1 MLQPDITCLVVDD
14 EPDLRR
20 SLVRVLG
27 GAGYRCLEAASGAE
41 ALEVLE
47 RRAVEMVLTDL
58 RMPHLDGATLLTLI
72 HKRWPDVAVI
82 LVTVVAELET
92 AVACLR
98 RGAMDYITK
107 PFQIEEVRA
116 RIAHALERR
125 RLVVENRRY
134 QRHLTELVEQQAR
147 RIEELFLEGVQA
159 VVDALEAKDPYTRG
173 HSARVSAYAGQTAR
187 ALRLSELDVELIELG
202 AELHDVGKIG
212 VREAVLLK
220 PGRLTDREYEHLTQ
234 HTVIGE
240 RILAPLFKNAP
251 AALAIVRS
259 HHERMDGRGF
269 PDGLLG
275 DAIPLH
281 ARIVT
286 VCDSFDAMTSGRPY
300 RPAVPPADAVAE
312 LRAQAGAQF
321 DATVVAAFLDAY
333 PGLQGLPI
341 EAPAKPRRSVPGGI
355 AGVGVS

>member
-147 RIEELFLEGVQA
+147 RIDRKS
-159 VVDALEAKDPYTRG
+159 VV
-173 HSARVSAYAGQTAR
+173 
-187 ALRLSELDVELIELG
+187 
-202 AELHDVGKIG
+202 
-212 VREAVLLK
+212 
-220 PGRLTDREYEHLTQ
+220 
-234 HTVIGE
+234 
-240 RILAPLFKNAP
+240 
-251 AALAIVRS
+251 
-259 HHERMDGRGF
+259 
-269 PDGLLG
+269 
-275 DAIPLH
+275 
-281 ARIVT
+281 
-286 VCDSFDAMTSGRPY
+286 
-300 RPAVPPADAVAE
+300 
-312 LRAQAGAQF
+312 
-321 DATVVAAFLDAY
+321 
-333 PGLQGLPI
+333 
-341 EAPAKPRRSVPGGI
+341 
-355 AGVGVS
+355 